1 MCRGPDAS
9 IVDVMTETA
18 YDTPPPPPP
27 LEPRRLARDP
37 DDKVVAGVAAAMGR
51 YTGTDPVLWR
61 VTVAVLAVFGGA
73 GLVLYVLGWL
83 LIPKVG
89 EPESWAERHLRSP
102 DRGMSVAGIVLLVLA
117 GIVVLGAVDDGA
129 GLGVLLVVGVV
140 AYLVVRERREN
151 PPAPVAYG
159 PAPFVE
165 PGSPPPVVP
174 PREPREHSALGGI
187 TLSIAVL
194 VTGVLW
200 AVRESGADGLTVPR
214 ILAVTLLVLGAGLL
228 VGTVW
233 GRARWLIAPGVVVA
247 LALGATAAAGEAGFG
262 SGVGERSWRAA
273 DGGSYSLGIGEGV
286 VDLRGLR
293 GLDDGQ
299 VAEVEASIGVG
310 HLVVLVPAGMS
321 VSVDADLGVGEI
333 TADDVEGRA
342 LERDGDAGRSEQFV
356 VGSSD
361 DVTVELD
368 LELGLGE
375 IEVRRVR

>member
-1 MCRGPDAS
+1 MCRAAS
-9 IVDVMTETA
+9 RTIVGVMTETA
-18 YDTPPPPPP
+18 YDTPPPPPLP
-27 LEPRRLARDP
+27 EPRRLARDP
-37 DDKVVAGVAAAMGR
+37 EDKVVAGVAAAFGR

-61 VTVAVLAVFGGA
+61 VTLAVLAVFGGA
-73 GLVLYVLGWL
+73 GLVLYVLGWV

-102 DRGMSVAGIVLLVLA
+102 DRGLSVAGIVLLVLA
-117 GIVVLGAVDDGA
+117 GVVVLGAVDDGA

-165 PGSPPPVVP
+165 PGSPPPVAP
-174 PREPREHSALGGI
+174 PREPRERSALGGI

-200 AVRESGADGLTVPR
+200 AVRESGADALTVPR
-214 ILAVTLLVLGAGLL
+214 ILAVALLVIGAGLL

-233 GRARWLIAPGVVVA
+233 GRARRLIAPGVVVA

-273 DGGSYSLGIGEGV
+273 DGGSYALGIGEGV

-293 GLDDGQ
+293 GLDEGQ

-321 VSVDADLGVGEI
+321 VRIDAELGVGEI

>member
-1 MCRGPDAS
+1 MCRGPRAS
-9 IVDVMTETA
+9 IVGVMTETA
-18 YDTPPPPPP
+18 YDTPPPLPP

-102 DRGMSVAGIVLLVLA
+102 DRGLSVAGIVLLVLA
-117 GIVVLGAVDDGA
+117 GVVVLGAVDDGA
-129 GLGVLLVVGVV
+129 GLGVLLVIGVV

-151 PPAPVAYG
+151 PPVPMAYG

-165 PGSPPPVVP
+165 PGSAPPVVP
-174 PREPREHSALGGI
+174 PPAPRERSALGGI

-200 AVRESGADGLTVPR
+200 AVRESGADELTVPR
-214 ILAVTLLVLGAGLL
+214 ILAVTLLVIGAGLL

-233 GRARWLIAPGVVVA
+233 GRARWLMVPGVVVA

-262 SGVGERSWRAA
+262 DGVGERSWRAT
-273 DGGSYSLGIGEGV
+273 DGGSYSLGAGEGV

-293 GLDDGQ
+293 GLDAGQ

-321 VSVDADLGVGEI
+321 VSVDAELGVGEI
-333 TADDVEGRA
+333 TADDVEGPA